1 VTGLSVTH
9 EVATVGNKLIISA
22 FFGAAAN
29 SFGRG
34 DVGIAVNDGSAFV
47 GTGDVAGN
55 RVSVSAGGRISGAS
69 DTVQVG
75 MPSVTFVHTPSAGSK
90 TYTVHAFNM
99 GANVRNLFI
108 NRSEADTDSA
118 NFPRTA
124 SALVIQEVAV

>member
-1 VTGLSVTH
+1 MLTGTVCRFLP
-9 EVATVGNKLIISA
+9 VAA
-22 FFGAAAN
+22 FPA
-29 SFGRG
+29 RL
-34 DVGIAVNDGSAFV
+34 
-47 GTGDVAGN
+47 TL
-55 RVSVSAGGRISGAS
+55 
-69 DTVQVG
+69 VG